1 MEKRNIPIFVETFKS
16 TTESG
21 VKQVADLV
29 IHKLMQSPENT
40 FGPSI
45 QTFLMNAVTNL
56 PSLEIAKL
64 TKHINSVKNETL
76 KKDKLSEKEKITK
89 PKSKPTKVRG
99 RLGFVRN
106 DDYFDDYF
114 DDYYDVDPDEL
125 Q

>member
-56 PSLEIAKL
+56 PSLEIAK
-64 TKHINSVKNETL
+64 HINSVKNEML
-76 KKDKLSEKEKITK
+76 KKEKEKITSK
-89 PKSKPTKVRG
+89 PKSKPNKVRG
-99 RLGFVRN
+99 RLGFDRN
-106 DDYFDDYF
+106 DDYY
-114 DDYYDVDPDEL
+114 DDYYDVEL